1 MYLNTFTMMTKFRTE
16 YSLLLWYKGTC
27 AGRLGN
33 STTKG
38 GPMIK
43 SCCFIIIQDIALHC
57 IINDKFNLLALCG
70 NGSVTLP

>member
-1 MYLNTFTMMTKFRTE
+1 MMTKLRAE
-16 YSLLLWYKGTC
+16 YSLLLCYKGTC

-33 STTKG
+33 SSYSTTKG

-43 SCCFIIIQDIALHC
+43 SCCFIIQDIALHC

-70 NGSVTLP
+70 NDSVTLP